1 MKLGLDLKQNW
12 KGLKMKKNKKPRKIY
27 LNDEDYNEFIKN
39 GGVKTLEHLIKYGKF
54 KLICE
59 LDEDGFPV
67 S

>member
-1 MKLGLDLKQNW
+1 
-12 KGLKMKKNKKPRKIY
+12 MKKNKKPRKIY

-67 S
+67 T